1 LYYNLENY
9 TYVIENF
16 ILNMIIFLILK
27 INRANFLMQKLLKFF
42 SLYLTSLKKTDIFL
56 LCTEL
61 IYRLF
66 VSDGRKD
73 GDIHVF

>member
-1 LYYNLENY
+1 MYYNLENY